1 MKDLRQTYD
10 PNGQKQE
17 KTGNFCKKRAFLEQ
31 FTQPALESTHGF
43 LSSCA
48 PPAPKFPA
56 KITGNFS
63 DHIREQQHS
72 LYTEYFYFS
81 TQDKSVF
88 IIDELLEKKGRS
100 NSDSTCS
107 IKCAVAKLVQHT
119 QIASVVL
126 EISCLIASSKFSLL

>member
-1 MKDLRQTYD
+1 MSVKNHTTCTRTLPRFSKHLHPTRPKIPYK
-10 PNGQKQE
+10 NNRE
-17 KTGNFCKKRAFLEQ
+17 
-31 FTQPALESTHGF
+31 
-43 LSSCA
+43 LSA
-48 PPAPKFPA
+48 
-56 KITGNFS
+56 N
-63 DHIREQQHS
+63 IREQQHS

-88 IIDELLEKKGRS
+88 IIDELLEKKGRP

-126 EISCLIASSKFSLL
+126 EIS